1 MREWD
6 VAAVISRPAWFRV
19 TAATAAEARLAVL
32 NGGGRETGP
41 LDEPGVDDVITV
53 TEVQR

>member
-19 TAATAAEARLAVL
+19 SAATAEDARQAVL
-32 NGGGRETGP
+32 AGGGREVGL
-41 LDEPGVDDVITV
+41 LDEPGVDVVVKV
-53 TEVQR
+53 TEAGR